1 MSEGW
6 GLKVKGK
13 DMYMA
18 AQQYGP
24 PGSFTV
30 STKEGRPPIY
40 SPKVFPTL
48 EQAERML
55 ERLNASDKDSGVG
68 AFRNEWEIVD
78 FSQEGKGA

>member
-6 GLKVKGK
+6 ALKVKDK
-13 DMYMA
+13 DLYMA

-24 PGSFTV
+24 PGAFTV

-48 EQAERML
+48 EQAETML
-55 ERLNASDKDSGVG
+55 KRIQASDAGPTG
-68 AFRNEWEIVD
+68 AFKDQWEIV
-78 FSQEGKGA
+78 EITA